1 MTGTL
6 VIVGVLLALLAWFFW
21 PSSDPGSRD
30 IDPGRRPGVDV
41 AELEAAERE
50 VQDAANKES
59 VRDWGPGTGQKPL
72 P

>member
-6 VIVGVLLALLAWFFW
+6 VVIGVLLAALAWFFW
-21 PSSDPGSRD
+21 PGADGSRD

-41 AELEAAERE
+41 AELEQAERE
-50 VQDAANKES
+50 VQGAANQDS